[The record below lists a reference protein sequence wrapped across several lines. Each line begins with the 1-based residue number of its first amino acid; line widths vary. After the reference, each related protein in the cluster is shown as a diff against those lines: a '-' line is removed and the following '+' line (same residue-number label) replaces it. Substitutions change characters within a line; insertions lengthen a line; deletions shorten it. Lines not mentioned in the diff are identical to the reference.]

1 MWRRILVISIFFV
14 LQMFS
19 TVQPLYAATP
29 CIPSDDQICVNG
41 DIQKFWQANN
51 GAQLFGIPLDNES
64 AHRYIHEDYHIQNFE
79 RARIEHRFEQ
89 TKPYDFQLGLIGRE
103 WLDRY
108 NSELSPLLPSDEAA
122 LQGTHPSCVALSNA
136 QYTVCGAFRT
146 FYQGHGLQFDN
157 LAFVTN
163 AESLALFGLPLTPA
177 MRWTRN
183 GQMYIVQIFERA
195 RFEYHPENSS
205 DALVMLGRINAE
217 IREAGSA
224 TLTPQPTVATVNDS
238 FLVDTHT
245 PILPANI
252 VTGFGYRMPTDGY
265 WETASQGIYIA
276 ASTFR
281 YQATFYDTPIA
292 EKYRFVSMA
301 ILVKNQRTA
310 QEPAVYYDYR
320 YINLIDTLGRRYA
333 AASTAMHLETPILGT
348 TLKPG
353 ELYGGQIIFAIP
365 DDAVPA
371 QIECNFANLDT
382 YQSRFQQNLE
392 LRVWPIIP
400 S

>member
-1 MWRRILVISIFFV
+1 MWHRILIVSIFIV
-14 LQMFS
+14 LQMHS
-19 TVQPLYAATP
+19 TTQPLYAATP
-29 CIPSDDQICVNG
+29 CIPSDDQICVRG

-51 GAQLFGIPLDNES
+51 GIQLFGVPLDNES
-64 AHRYIHEDYHIQNFE
+64 AHRFIHEAYHIQNFE
-79 RARIEHRFEQ
+79 RARIEFRFSQ
-89 TKPYDFQLGLIGRE
+89 PKPYNFQLGLIGRE

-108 NSELSPLLPSDEAA
+108 NSELSPLMPSDEAT
-122 LQGTHPSCVALSNA
+122 LQGTHTSCVALPNA

-146 FYQGHGLQFDN
+146 FYQGHGLTFDN

-177 MRWTRN
+177 MCWTRN
-183 GQMYIVQIFERA
+183 GQTYIVQLFERA
-195 RFEYHPENSS
+195 RFEYHIETPTKP
-205 DALVMLGRINAE
+205 LVMLGRINAE
-217 IREAGSA
+217 LRENAPPQQTIV
-224 TLTPQPTVATVNDS
+224 TLNDS
-238 FLVDTHT
+238 FLVDTHV
-245 PILPANI
+245 PLLPANI
-252 VTGFGYRMPTDGY
+252 VTGFGYRMPTAGY
-265 WETASQGIYIA
+265 WETSSQGIYIA

-281 YQATFYDTPIA
+281 YQETFYATPIA
-292 EKYRFVSMA
+292 EKHRFVSMA

-333 AASTAMHLETPILGT
+333 AVSTAIHLATPILGT
-348 TLKPG
+348 TLNPA
-353 ELYGGQIIFAIP
+353 ELYSGQIIFAIP